1 LATQPPQ
8 EGDHTI
14 SARTVSPSAGHK
26 PLDAAAAAALSALR
40 ESEERFRAVFENA
53 GIGMAL
59 GNLQGQTLA
68 TNAALQRM
76 LGYGADELLRMPL
89 PLADSQDT
97 AEDLRLMHEVVR
109 REREYYQLE
118 KRYVRRDGSILWGR
132 LTVSMIFSA
141 AGEPRFAVGMVEDI
155 TDQKRTLEALGASN
169 ERYRRLVEMSPDAV
183 LVHIGGT
190 IAFSNGVGARMLGA
204 DGEEALIG
212 RSIDEFVPADA
223 PGALRSLLL
232 AAGSADVLSPFM
244 GCTLRRP
251 DGSELPCEVAAS
263 PFLADGD
270 AAVQV
275 IIRDLT
281 ERKRAADALARSE
294 AQLQHSQKMEAVG
307 RLAGG
312 VAHDFNNLLTAILG
326 HAHVL
331 LDGLHDTPAMRDDAD
346 AIRAAAERA
355 ASLTRQLLA
364 FSRKQRMLPRT
375 VDANVVVRELQPM
388 LTRLIGE
395 DVKLTTALTDAPCW
409 VSVDPSQL
417 EQVIVNLAVNAR
429 DALGTGGGVEIVTGI
444 ASRIDAGDGAA
455 DDGIAGEHVLLS
467 VRDNGCGIPE
477 TVLPHIF
484 EPFFTTKPTGQGTG
498 LGLPTVYG
506 IVRQSGG
513 NVTIESEVGRGTC
526 VHLRLPITAPPADT
540 TDTGAVQPG
549 ARSGGE
555 TILLAEDEDGVR
567 RLAGRVLRA
576 HGYNVLEANGGASA
590 LEILRQHQGIIDLL
604 VADVIMPD
612 LTGPSLAAAVR
623 AQRPTIRTLFVSGY
637 TQDIMTQRGELPA
650 DEELLEKPFTP
661 DQLASRV
668 RRILDAA

>member
-1 LATQPPQ
+1 
-8 EGDHTI
+8 
-14 SARTVSPSAGHK
+14 
-26 PLDAAAAAALSALR
+26 LR

-68 TNAALQRM
+68 TNSALQKM
-76 LGYGADELLRMPL
+76 LGYSADDLTRMPL
-89 PLADSQDT
+89 PLADAQDT
-97 AEDLRLMHEVVR
+97 AEDLRLMGEVIR

-118 KRYVRRDGSILWGR
+118 KRYVRRDSSILWGR

-155 TDQKRTLEALGASN
+155 TDQKRALEALGASN

-183 LVHIGGT
+183 LVHVEGK
-190 IAFSNGVGARMLGA
+190 IAFINGVGARMLGSG
-204 DGEEALIG
+204 DESALIG
-212 RSIDEFVPADA
+212 RSIDAFVPADA
-223 PGALRSLLL
+223 PPSLRRLLHAVDSGDALT
-232 AAGSADVLSPFM
+232 PFL
-244 GCTLRRP
+244 GCTLLRF

-263 PFLADGD
+263 HFLAEGD

-275 IIRDLT
+275 IVRDLT

-294 AQLQHSQKMEAVG
+294 AQLRHSQKMEAVG

-312 VAHDFNNLLTAILG
+312 IAHDFNNLLTAILG

-331 LDGLHDTPAMRDDAD
+331 LDGLDDVPEMHADAD

-355 ASLTRQLLA
+355 ARLTRQLLA

-375 VDANVVVRELQPM
+375 VDANEVVRDLQPM

-395 DVKLTTALTDAPCW
+395 DVKLTTTLIDAPCW

-429 DALGTGGGVEIVTGI
+429 DALSTGGAVEIVTSI
-444 ASRIDAGDGAA
+444 AENTALAEVGVEESVS
-455 DDGIAGEHVLLS
+455 GEHVILT
-467 VRDNGCGIPE
+467 VRDNGSGIPDS
-477 TVLPHIF
+477 VLPHVF
-484 EPFFTTKPTGQGTG
+484 EPFFTTKPMGQGTG

-506 IVRQSGG
+506 IVRQSDGT
-513 NVTIESEVGRGTC
+513 VSIESEVGRGTD
-526 VHLRLPITAPPADT
+526 VHVRLPLTTEPTEASEPAPAIV
-540 TDTGAVQPG
+540 AVPH
-549 ARSGGE
+549 GGE
-555 TILLAEDEDGVR
+555 TILLVEDEDSVR
-567 RLAGRVLRA
+567 KLAARVLRG
-576 HGYNVLEANGGASA
+576 HGYNVIEADGGRAA
-590 LEILRQHQGIIDLL
+590 LEILERHEGAVDML

-612 LTGPSLAAAVR
+612 LTGPSLAAKVR
-623 AQRPTIRTLFVSGY
+623 ERLPGIRTLFVSGY
-637 TQDIMTQRGELPA
+637 TQDVMTQRGELAP

-661 DQLASRV
+661 DQLARRV
-668 RRILDAA
+668 RGILDAA